1 MDKTNNFI
9 NTEGLKFFGKV
20 NASISH
26 ELKNILAIIS
36 ETAGFL
42 NDLADLA
49 KKGKNLKISLIE
61 ECSDSIAEDIQRGF
75 TTIKQMNQFA
85 HSVDIPVKEVDI
97 LEVLQL
103 TIKLSEFLSFSNS
116 VEIKNSD
123 YEVQP
128 VFTCPFLL
136 QNLIYQILIFTYES
150 TGSKGE
156 IHVNLNSPKKDGV
169 DLVFSSPLQLNLKD
183 FPNTKIKETAD
194 ILGVEFNINQSL
206 HELTI
211 WIPSSCNQIVVL
223 AKELQIDSNG
233 DNGVKDILKN
243 IHNK

>member
-1 MDKTNNFI
+1 MDKTSSFI

-49 KKGKNLKISLIE
+49 KKGKSLKISLIE

-85 HSVDIPVKEVDI
+85 HSVDVPVKEINI

-103 TIKLSEFLSFSNS
+103 TVKLSEFLSFSNS
-116 VEIKNSD
+116 VKIINSD
-123 YEVQP
+123 DEIQP
-128 VFTCPFLL
+128 VLTCPFLL
-136 QNLIYQILIFTYES
+136 QNLIYQTLIFTYES
-150 TGSKGE
+150 TGSNRE
-156 IHVNLNSPKKDGV
+156 IHISLNSSKKDSV
-169 DLVFSSPLQLNLKD
+169 QLVFSSPSLLNLKN
-183 FPNTKIKETAD
+183 FPTPEIQNAAD
-194 ILGVEFNINQSL
+194 ILGVEFSFKQSL
-206 HELTI
+206 HEFDI
-211 WIPSSCNQIVVL
+211 WIPCTSNQIVVL

-233 DNGVKDILKN
+233 DNGVNN
-243 IHNK
+243 I